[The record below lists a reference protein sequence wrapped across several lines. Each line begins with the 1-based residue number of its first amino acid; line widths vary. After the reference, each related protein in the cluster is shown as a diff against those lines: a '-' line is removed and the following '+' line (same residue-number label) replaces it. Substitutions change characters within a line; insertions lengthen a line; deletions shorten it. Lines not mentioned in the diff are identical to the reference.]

1 MPDNSFIIGNI
12 QKVQAGLIKNPENY
26 QSVSKQLD
34 LIIIDEAHKAIAP
47 TYKKVTDTLS
57 SIKTKIIGLTAT
69 PGRSIDNEESNRSLS
84 NFFHSNIISIP
95 EREEGVISYLRKIE
109 VLSIG

>member
-1 MPDNSFIIGNI
+1 M
-12 QKVQAGLIKNPENY
+12 AT
-26 QSVSKQLD
+26 
-34 LIIIDEAHKAIAP
+34 P

-109 VLSIG
+109 VLSKATYDPIHADENIILSKKQAEYLEKFLEF